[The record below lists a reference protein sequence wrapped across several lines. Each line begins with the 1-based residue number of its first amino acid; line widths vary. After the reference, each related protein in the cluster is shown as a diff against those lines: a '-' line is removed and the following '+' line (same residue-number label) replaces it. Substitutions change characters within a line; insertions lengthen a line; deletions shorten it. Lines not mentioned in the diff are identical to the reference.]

1 MTQNVIPPSVR
12 ESRGWSV
19 AYWLFQIIGWGIYV
33 AIGLAMILP
42 RTGPQPVVLVGY
54 GLFFFYSIG
63 LSHGLQSIIRRHE
76 WLSLTPGRAAPRLFI
91 SALVLGM
98 VLALLIVVVQAAWTW
113 TSPFAVDS
121 SFVFLIWT
129 STTTAAFFW
138 TAVYVGSA
146 AMIRARQARQ
156 SEVALEQGMREAR
169 LLALE
174 AQLAPHFL
182 FNCLNT
188 LRGMIVENPG
198 QAQDMVTRLANILRH
213 NLLRDSS
220 PSQTLGEQIEFT
232 TDYLALESVRFEERL
247 RTRFVVADE
256 TRACAVPAML
266 LQTLVENAIKHGIA
280 HLPDS
285 GEISIV
291 ANFDSGSLVIK
302 VENTGRFTPSPAGS
316 TQVGLKN
323 LRERLRVLHG
333 PGATL
338 ELTET
343 PTGTVC
349 ATVRIGGMARIGA
362 LGALTHNH

>member
-1 MTQNVIPPSVR
+1 MNVTVASLGTR

-19 AYWLFQIIGWGIYV
+19 AYWLFQILFWGAYV
-33 AIGLAMILP
+33 AAGLAMILP
-42 RTGPQPVVLVGY
+42 QTGPQAVIIVGY
-54 GLFFFYSIG
+54 GAFFFYSIA
-63 LSHGLQSIIRRHE
+63 LSHGLRRIIRHRA
-76 WLSLTPGRAAPRLFI
+76 WLSLTPGAAAVRFLG
-91 SALVLGM
+91 SALALGC
-98 VLALLIVVVQAAWTW
+98 VQSLLVITVQSVWTG
-113 TSPFAVDS
+113 TSPFSFSANYAVFMWMS
-121 SFVFLIWT
+121 TTAATLIWT
-129 STTTAAFFW
+129 AGYTSGALLLR
-138 TAVYVGSA
+138 SR
-146 AMIRARQARQ
+146 RARQDAL
-156 SEVALEQGMREAR
+156 ALEQGMREAR

-213 NLLRDSS
+213 NLLRDAN

-232 TDYLALESVRFEERL
+232 TDYLALESLRFEERL

-256 TRACAVPAML
+256 VLAWAVPAML

-285 GEISIV
+285 GEISIT
-291 ANFDSGSLVIK
+291 ARLDRGTLVIM
-302 VENTGRFTPSPAGS
+302 VVNTGAFTPSPAGS

-333 PGATL
+333 ASATL
-338 ELTET
+338 ELVET
-343 PTGTVC
+343 KVRTVC
-349 ATVRIGGMARIGA
+349 ATVCIPAR
-362 LGALTHNH
+362 

>member
-1 MTQNVIPPSVR
+1 MNVTVASLGAR

-19 AYWLFQIIGWGIYV
+19 AYWLFQILFWGAYV
-33 AIGLAMILP
+33 AAGLAMILP
-42 RTGPQPVVLVGY
+42 QTGPQAVIIVGY
-54 GLFFFYSIG
+54 GAFFFYSIA
-63 LSHGLQSIIRRHE
+63 LSHGLRRIIRHRA
-76 WLSLTPGRAAPRLFI
+76 WLALTPGSAALRFFGSGLLLGSI
-91 SALVLGM
+91 QSLLV
-98 VLALLIVVVQAAWTW
+98 ITVQSVWSW
-113 TSPFAVDS
+113 TSPFSFSATYAVFMWMS
-121 SFVFLIWT
+121 TTAATLIWT
-129 STTTAAFFW
+129 AGYTSGALLLR
-138 TAVYVGSA
+138 SR
-146 AMIRARQARQ
+146 RARQNAI
-156 SEVALEQGMREAR
+156 ALEQGMREAR
-169 LLALE
+169 LQALE

-247 RTRFVVADE
+247 RTHFAVADA

-285 GEISIV
+285 GEISIA
-291 ANFDSGSLVIK
+291 ANFDGGTLLIT

-333 PGATL
+333 PSATL

-343 PTGTVC
+343 KTGTVR
-349 ATVRIGGMARIGA
+349 ATVRIPGMVRSDV
-362 LGALTHNH
+362 LSRS

>member
-1 MTQNVIPPSVR
+1 MNGNVAPSGAR

-19 AYWLFQIIGWGIYV
+19 AYWLFQILGWGGYV
-33 AIGLAMILP
+33 AVGLAMILP
-42 RTGPQPVVLVGY
+42 QAGPQPVILVGY

-63 LSHGLQSIIRRHE
+63 LSHALRRLISNRE
-76 WLSLTPGRAAPRLFI
+76 WLSLSPGQAALRLFVA
-91 SALVLGM
+91 ALVLGII
-98 VLALLIVVVQAAWTW
+98 LAGLIIVVQALWTW
-113 TSPFAVDS
+113 SSPFAVGAR
-121 SFVFLIWT
+121 FFLVMLT
-129 STTTAAFFW
+129 STLTAALFW
-138 TAVYVGSA
+138 TAAYTGSA
-146 AMIRARQARQ
+146 ALIRARQARQ
-156 SEVALEQGMREAR
+156 NALTLELGMREAR

-182 FNCLNT
+182 FNCLNS

-247 RTRFVVADE
+247 RTRFTVAAD
-256 TRACAVPAML
+256 TRACIIPAML

-285 GEISIV
+285 GEIAITTR
-291 ANFDSGSLVIK
+291 FEDSMLVIT
-302 VENTGRFTPSPAGS
+302 VENTGALASSPKGS
-316 TQVGLKN
+316 TRVGMKN

-343 PTGTVC
+343 GKGMVC
-349 ATVRIGGMARIGA
+349 ATVRIPGLAVK
-362 LGALTHNH
+362 